1 MLAVT
6 RGIGFAYR
14 DLCEGKFAADDI
26 GSHGSESAKRDVT
39 WSTGETSPYTYYKGY
54 QLKGHSVGILGC
66 GSIGMR
72 VAKLCDAFGMK
83 VYGCSR
89 SLTKENA
96 PAYMEVCESLMDMA
110 PKVDILT
117 VHLKDTPQTE
127 NIVNADVFRAMKKT
141 AYLINDS
148 RGSVVDEDALIEA
161 LRNGEIAG
169 AAIDVFREE
178 PIPRSHPY
186 FEMRDRVLVTPHI
199 GGATWDA
206 ISNHTREF
214 VTDVM
219 HYINGEELEYEY
231 RK

>member
-1 MLAVT
+1 MKP
-6 RGIGFAYR
+6 G
-14 DLCEGKFAADDI
+14 
-26 GSHGSESAKRDVT
+26 
-39 WSTGETSPYTYYKGY
+39 
-54 QLKGHSVGILGC
+54 
-66 GSIGMR
+66 
-72 VAKLCDAFGMK
+72 AF
-83 VYGCSR
+83 
-89 SLTKENA
+89 
-96 PAYMEVCESLMDMA
+96 
-110 PKVDILT
+110 
-117 VHLKDTPQTE
+117 
-127 NIVNADVFRAMKKT
+127 
-141 AYLINDS
+141 LINTA
-148 RGSVVDEDALIEA
+148 RGGLVDEDALAQA
-161 LRNGEIAG
+161 LRSGRLAG